1 MASRRRKDEQSNAG
15 WLYADVLLGL
25 LVVFLAASAINKP
38 SGSGDSAPYVVSV
51 TSSLA
56 DGVYG
61 VGSEIDV
68 VIEFDQPVTA
78 SGNISLRLETN
89 NEQKF
94 AELTSNSDNQISF
107 AYQVQEGDTTPD
119 LDYFDQE
126 SLLVN
131 NGAVQSLTG
140 LNAFTELPI
149 PGEEGSL
156 SLNKA
161 IAIETAVPIIPK
173 ECEANIN
180 RDPINFFISW
190 TKDQGRE
197 DLLNKIR
204 SGLGKQKDN
213 NVGVL
218 LIYGGSIG
226 TSLDQAKLDAADVR
240 DALLGYWPNIKRA
253 YFKTFHNSG
262 RGRGWITLDFFMER
276 SSNC

>member
-78 SGNISLRLETN
+78 SGNILLRLETN

-94 AELTSNSDNQISF
+94 AELTSNSENQIYF

-140 LNAFTELPI
+140 LNAVTELPI

-156 SLNKA
+156 SLNKT
-161 IAIETAVPIIPK
+161 IVIETAVPIIPK

-180 RDPINFFISW
+180 RNPIEFLITW
-190 TKDQGRE
+190 TKDMGAGNLLKDIKGR
-197 DLLNKIR
+197 
-204 SGLGKQKDN
+204 LGDQQDK

-226 TSLDQAKLDAADVR
+226 TSIDQAKSDAEDVR
-240 DALLGYWPNIKRA
+240 DALLGYWPNIDRA
-253 YFKTFHNSG
+253 YFKILFNTG
-262 RGRGWITLDFFMER
+262 RKRGDILLNFFMER
-276 SSNC
+276 SCD

>member
-38 SGSGDSAPYVVSV
+38 SGLGDSAPRVLSV

-78 SGNISLRLETN
+78 SGNILLRLETN

-94 AELTSNSDNQISF
+94 AELTSNSDNQIYF
-107 AYQVQEGDTTPD
+107 TYQVQEGDATPD
-119 LDYFDQE
+119 LDYFDQK

-131 NGAVQSLTG
+131 GGMLRSLSG
-140 LNAFTELPI
+140 KDALPDLPT
-149 PGEEGSL
+149 PGDEGSL
-156 SLNKA
+156 SLNKT
-161 IAIETAVPIIPK
+161 IVIETAVPTTPK
-173 ECEANIN
+173 ECDANIN
-180 RDPINFFISW
+180 REPIEFTITWN
-190 TKDQGRE
+190 KDMGAGK
-197 DLLNKIR
+197 LLKEIK
-204 SGLGKQKDN
+204 SGLGKQQDK

-218 LIYGGSIG
+218 LIYGGAG
-226 TSLDQAKLDAADVR
+226 NQTRAQALLDAEDVR
-240 DALLGYWPNIKRA
+240 VALVGYWPNIDRA
-253 YFKTFHNSG
+253 YFKIFHNG
-262 RGRGWITLDFFMER
+262 RKRGEITLNFFMER
-276 SSNC
+276 SCD

>member
-38 SGSGDSAPYVVSV
+38 SGSGDSAPRVLSV

-78 SGNISLRLETN
+78 SGNILLRLETN

-94 AELTSNSDNQISF
+94 AELTSKSENQIFF

-140 LNAFTELPI
+140 LNAVTELPI

-156 SLNKA
+156 SLNKT
-161 IAIETAVPIIPK
+161 IVIDPK
-173 ECEANIN
+173 ECEANIK
-180 RDPINFFISW
+180 RDPISFFISW

-204 SGLGKQKDN
+204 SGLGKQKDD

-240 DALLGYWPNIKRA
+240 DALIGYWPNIKRA

-276 SSNC
+276 SCD